1 MTTADYLT
9 LFLYAI
15 GLFAIS
21 TISSKRN
28 TNQKEMFSANR
39 SSPWWASGLSGF
51 MTMFSAGTFVVW
63 GGIAYELGI
72 VAVVINTCYGVAA
85 LLIGYFVAGH
95 WNKLGVSTPAE
106 FVSLRFGK
114 TGLHFFTWTMLVK
127 RILGVSVSLYA
138 LAVLIIALVPLDINW
153 VIIIFGTIVVVYTMQ
168 GGLWAVLMTDV
179 LQFIVL
185 TVVVLIV
192 AILMISNMGSFESFQ
207 AAVPEGFFSLTTDS
221 YGWLFLSGWVM
232 IHFFMIGAEWAF
244 VQRFISVKSPKDA
257 KKSSYLF
264 GIMYLVTPL
273 FWLLPPL
280 LYRGQVAGV
289 DKEQAYILAAQSVLP
304 AGILGL
310 MIAAMFSAT
319 ASMVSS
325 QLNVFAGVL
334 TNDFY
339 KTFFN
344 PDASEKKLVY
354 IGRIFT
360 ALLGAFL
367 VVAAIL
373 VPYMGGAE
381 KLIISINSLLV
392 VPLFAPTL
400 WGLFSKKVGIKEML
414 IVALVS
420 FGIGLSLKFGIA
432 NNPMIVEGSSLY
444 ETAQYLAKNSK
455 SVEVLVGVILPILLL
470 VFFEWQKKTVDA
482 GSLRVQ
488 EKNADMQKTLEESS
502 SNTSFDPFPAQMVM
516 YSLVI
521 IGTWMLL
528 LSFNDNHGRGVIIG
542 VASGLLA
549 MAFCIYIS
557 IKKLVAHS
565 SKVVESEEIPTEED
579 LSTES

>member
-1 MTTADYLT
+1 MTKADYLT

-15 GLFAIS
+15 GLFTIS
-21 TISSKRN
+21 TLSSKRN

-63 GGIAYELGI
+63 GGIAYEHGI

-114 TGLHFFTWTMLVK
+114 TGLHFFTWTMLIK

-138 LAVLIIALVPLDINW
+138 LAVLIVALVPLDINW

-192 AILMISNMGSFESFQ
+192 AILMISNMGSFESYQ
-207 AAVPEGFFSLTTDS
+207 AAVPAGFFSLTTDS

-257 KKSSYLF
+257 KKASYLF
-264 GIMYLVTPL
+264 GVMYLVTPL

-280 LYRGQVAGV
+280 LYRGQVSGV

-339 KTFFN
+339 KTFLN
-344 PDASEKKLVY
+344 PDASEKRLVHT
-354 IGRIFT
+354 GRTFT
-360 ALLGAFL
+360 ALLGVFL

-420 FGIGLSLKFGIA
+420 FGIGLTLKFGIA
-432 NNPMIVEGSSLY
+432 NNPMITEESSLY
-444 ETAQYLAKNSK
+444 SIAQYLAENSK
-455 SVEVLVGVILPILLL
+455 SVEVVVGVILPILLL
-470 VFFEWQKKTVDA
+470 FFFEWQKKTVDEGA
-482 GSLRVQ
+482 LRIQ
-488 EKNADMQKTLEESS
+488 ERNIKMEETLETDSLKAP
-502 SNTSFDPFPAQMVM
+502 FDPFPAQMVM
-516 YSLVI
+516 YSLII
-521 IGTWMLL
+521 IGLWILI
-528 LSFNDNHGRGVIIG
+528 LSFNDTHGRSVLIG
-542 VASGLLA
+542 VSTGLLSIA
-549 MAFCIYIS
+549 LAIQVS
-557 IKKLVAHS
+557 IKKIIS
-565 SKVVESEEIPTEED
+565 RTPKVNEAEKIPTEED
-579 LSTES
+579 LSTEL